1 MSDLVLIVLASTT
14 PIFVILSLIWIELRK
29 IRRIEGI
36 AYRQHCGE
44 RINLSVAQQSPPGLQ
59 EQGKV

>member
-1 MSDLVLIVLASTT
+1 MSDLVLIVLAYTT

-29 IRRIEGI
+29 IRRIKSV
-36 AYRQHCGE
+36 AYRRHCRE
-44 RINLSVAQQSPPGLQ
+44 RINLSVAQQSPSGLQ